1 MSGIFR
7 LLVVGLLSLSIFGCR
22 GKDSTGPAEKPEV
35 EEDLLTVSSE
45 SMFEHSVEKSELPVL
60 VDFWAPWC
68 PPCRKMNP
76 IIKQA
81 AGQYKGSLEVAKV
94 NVDDNKGLAGRF
106 NIRAIPTF
114 MIFYQGKAIAM
125 YEGAMHA
132 KELDLWIQEQLKQ
145 AGVTVTQAAM

>member
-1 MSGIFR
+1 M
-7 LLVVGLLSLSIFGCR
+7 LMVGLLAMFMYGCR
-22 GKDSTGPAEKPEV
+22 GKDSAGSAEESQA
-35 EEDLLTVSSE
+35 ETNILTVSSE
-45 SMFEHSVEKSELPVL
+45 SVFEKSVVKSELPVL

-68 PPCRKMNP
+68 PPCRKMDP
-76 IIKQA
+76 IIKKA
-81 AGQYKGSLEVAKV
+81 AGQYKGSVGVAKV
-94 NVDDNKGLAGRF
+94 NVDDNKELAGRF